1 MLQNES
7 DTAEKLIELGHEM
20 GKYAGMNKFENN
32 IRIHLKEFIL

>member
-20 GKYAGMNKFENN
+20 GKYAGMNKFENKQW
-32 IRIHLKEFIL
+32 IQIKEFIL